1 MMEISPPGNILMSK
15 EKIYIFDTTL
25 RDGNQTPGVDF
36 TVDDKN
42 RISKI
47 LDDLGIDYVEGGYPG
62 ANPTDTD
69 FFNSPPKFKNSKFVS
84 FGMTKRP
91 GRSASNDPGF
101 NELLSYKTDAICYVA
116 KSWDFHV
123 RKALG
128 CTLEE
133 NISSIKESVKAA
145 CKSHGEVM
153 VDCEHF
159 FDGYKN
165 NREYATKCVKAAYES
180 GARWVVLC
188 DTNGGTLPDEVSE
201 IVTEICNIIPGKN
214 LGIHAHNDTGNAVA
228 NSLAAIQ
235 SGARQ
240 VQGTLNGIGE
250 RCGNADLITIIP
262 TLLLKERFN
271 NNFKISVT
279 NKSLKNIRKTSLII
293 DDILNR
299 APDKQSP
306 YVGESAFATK
316 AGIHASAIIKDPK
329 TYEHVE
335 PENVGN
341 ERKLL
346 ISDQGGKSNVI
357 SALKKMGINIP
368 KDDQRITELL
378 EIVKERES
386 RGYTYESAQASF
398 ELLAREI
405 FGNLKEFFNVES
417 FRTLVERRI
426 NAKGELITVSEATV
440 KVLVDGERF
449 ISSGEGNG
457 PVNALDNAMRRDL
470 GKYNKYLKNMQLVDY
485 KVRVLNG
492 GTGAVTRVLVESS
505 DTKTN
510 ERWVTIGVSPNI
522 VDASFQA
529 LYDAINYKLVQSN
542 I

>member
-91 GRSASNDPGF
+91 GRSTSNDPGF
-101 NELLSYKTDAICYVA
+101 NELISYKTDAICYVA

-133 NISSIKESVKAA
+133 NILSIKESVKAA
-145 CKSHGEVM
+145 SKSHGEVM

-165 NREYATKCVKAAYES
+165 NREYATECVKAAYES

-201 IVTEICNIIPGKN
+201 IVTEICNVIPGKN

-250 RCGNADLITIIP
+250 RCGNADLISIIP

-271 NNFKISVT
+271 NSFEISVT
-279 NKSLKNIRKTSLII
+279 NKALKNIRTTSLII

-335 PENVGN
+335 PESIGN

-357 SALKKMGINIP
+357 SALKKMGINIA

-505 DTKTN
+505 DTETN

>member
-1 MMEISPPGNILMSK
+1 MCI
-15 EKIYIFDTTL
+15 
-25 RDGNQTPGVDF
+25 RD
-36 TVDDKN
+36 
-42 RISKI
+42 R
-47 LDDLGIDYVEGGYPG
+47 
-62 ANPTDTD
+62 
-69 FFNSPPKFKNSKFVS
+69 
-84 FGMTKRP
+84 
-91 GRSASNDPGF
+91 
-101 NELLSYKTDAICYVA
+101 
-116 KSWDFHV
+116 
-123 RKALG
+123 
-128 CTLEE
+128 
-133 NISSIKESVKAA
+133 
-145 CKSHGEVM
+145 
-153 VDCEHF
+153 
-159 FDGYKN
+159 
-165 NREYATKCVKAAYES
+165 
-180 GARWVVLC
+180 
-188 DTNGGTLPDEVSE
+188 
-201 IVTEICNIIPGKN
+201 CNVIPGKN

-271 NNFKISVT
+271 NSFEISVT
-279 NKSLKNIRKTSLII
+279 NKALKNIRTTSLII

-335 PENVGN
+335 PESIGN

-357 SALKKMGINIP
+357 SALKKMGINIA

-417 FRTLVERRI
+417 FRTLVESC
-426 NAKGELITVSEATV
+426 LLYTSP
-440 KVLVDGERF
+440 
-449 ISSGEGNG
+449 S
-457 PVNALDNAMRRDL
+457 PRD
-470 GKYNKYLKNMQLVDY
+470 
-485 KVRVLNG
+485 
-492 GTGAVTRVLVESS
+492 S
-505 DTKTN
+505 
-510 ERWVTIGVSPNI
+510 
-522 VDASFQA
+522 
-529 LYDAINYKLVQSN
+529 
-542 I
+542 

>member
-1 MMEISPPGNILMSK
+1 
-15 EKIYIFDTTL
+15 
-25 RDGNQTPGVDF
+25 
-36 TVDDKN
+36 
-42 RISKI
+42 
-47 LDDLGIDYVEGGYPG
+47 
-62 ANPTDTD
+62 
-69 FFNSPPKFKNSKFVS
+69 
-84 FGMTKRP
+84 
-91 GRSASNDPGF
+91 
-101 NELLSYKTDAICYVA
+101 
-116 KSWDFHV
+116 
-123 RKALG
+123 
-128 CTLEE
+128 
-133 NISSIKESVKAA
+133 
-145 CKSHGEVM
+145 
-153 VDCEHF
+153 
-159 FDGYKN
+159 
-165 NREYATKCVKAAYES
+165 
-180 GARWVVLC
+180 LC

-201 IVTEICNIIPGKN
+201 IVTEICNLIPGKN

-299 APDKQSP
+299 APDKQAP

-346 ISDQGGKSNVI
+346 ISDQGGKSNVV

-378 EIVKERES
+378 DIVKERES

>member
-1 MMEISPPGNILMSK
+1 MSK

-47 LDDLGIDYVEGGYPG
+47 LDELGIDYVEGGYPG

-101 NELLSYKTDAICYVA
+101 NDLLSYKTDAICYVA

-128 CTLEE
+128 RTLEE

-145 CKSHGEVM
+145 SKSHGEVM

-165 NREYATKCVKAAYES
+165 NREYATECVKAAYDS

-201 IVTEICNIIPGKN
+201 IVTEICNVIPGKN

-271 NNFKISVT
+271 NSFEISVT
-279 NKSLKNIRKTSLII
+279 NKALKNIRTTSLII

-299 APDKQSP
+299 APS
-306 YVGESAFATK
+306 
-316 AGIHASAIIKDPK
+316 
-329 TYEHVE
+329 
-335 PENVGN
+335 
-341 ERKLL
+341 
-346 ISDQGGKSNVI
+346 
-357 SALKKMGINIP
+357 
-368 KDDQRITELL
+368 
-378 EIVKERES
+378 
-386 RGYTYESAQASF
+386 
-398 ELLAREI
+398 
-405 FGNLKEFFNVES
+405 
-417 FRTLVERRI
+417 
-426 NAKGELITVSEATV
+426 
-440 KVLVDGERF
+440 
-449 ISSGEGNG
+449 
-457 PVNALDNAMRRDL
+457 
-470 GKYNKYLKNMQLVDY
+470 
-485 KVRVLNG
+485 
-492 GTGAVTRVLVESS
+492 
-505 DTKTN
+505 
-510 ERWVTIGVSPNI
+510 
-522 VDASFQA
+522 
-529 LYDAINYKLVQSN
+529 
-542 I
+542 

>member
-1 MMEISPPGNILMSK
+1 MSK

-133 NISSIKESVKAA
+133 NIYSIKESVKAA
-145 CKSHGEVM
+145 SKSHGEVM

-165 NREYATKCVKAAYES
+165 NREYATECVMAAYEL

-201 IVTEICNIIPGKN
+201 IVTEICNLIPGKN

-279 NKSLKNIRKTSLII
+279 NKALKNIRKTSLII

-335 PENVGN
+335 PESIGN

-378 EIVKERES
+378 DIVKERES